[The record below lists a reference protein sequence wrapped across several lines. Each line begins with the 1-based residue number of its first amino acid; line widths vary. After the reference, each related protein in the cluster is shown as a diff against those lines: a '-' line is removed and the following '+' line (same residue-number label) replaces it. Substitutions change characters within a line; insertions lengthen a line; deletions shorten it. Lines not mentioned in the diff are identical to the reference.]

1 MNRIYDALPVFA
13 QNVACTAAGWTR
25 VRQRFTP
32 YFWRTLERWNRSLRA
47 PEEELRAL
55 QALRLAELLDYSR
68 ANVPQYRDLPP
79 MRRLADPAEA
89 IAATLAEVPVLEKET
104 YRDAPERFLARAVAR
119 HQLIRGRTSGTTGS
133 ALQLWYTSEAV
144 AEEYATVWRMR
155 MQHGVS
161 PRDPHLTFGGR
172 MVVPFQVNQPPFH
185 RKDASLRQTLFSLY
199 HMSEENLPAYVEA
212 IHNAEARYAQGY
224 PSSLHL
230 VARALLAAGRPLAR
244 GRLKAVFTSSETV
257 LASQRRAI
265 EAGFGAP
272 LLDRYGASEFAV
284 SMTSCGAG
292 QPSRGHGVL
301 RRRGGDPGGDR
312 RSGRA
317 APCS

>member
-1 MNRIYDALPVFA
+1 
-13 QNVACTAAGWTR
+13 
-25 VRQRFTP
+25 
-32 YFWRTLERWNRSLRA
+32 
-47 PEEELRAL
+47 
-55 QALRLAELLDYSR
+55 
-68 ANVPQYRDLPP
+68 
-79 MRRLADPAEA
+79 
-89 IAATLAEVPVLEKET
+89 
-104 YRDAPERFLARAVAR
+104 
-119 HQLIRGRTSGTTGS
+119 
-133 ALQLWYTSEAV
+133 
-144 AEEYATVWRMR
+144 MR

-172 MVVPFQVNQPPFH
+172 MVVPFRVSDPPFH
-185 RKDASLRQTLFSLY
+185 RQDASLHQTLFSLY

-244 GRLKAVFTSSETV
+244 GRLKAIFTSSETV

-292 QPSRGHGVL
+292 SLHVDMEYCVVEVEVQEETPEWARGPLLVTGL
-301 RRRGGDPGGDR
+301 ANRATPLIRYRIGDIGTRRKRPCPC
-312 RSGRA
+312 GRA
-317 APCS
+317 GDAFLSVDGRVEDYVVTPDGRIVGRLDHVFKDLTDIAEAQIVQTAKDRIVVSVVPLPGYSEASERALLRELHARLGHDMAMRVERVGSIPRQANGKLRAVKSLLPDPRLAL